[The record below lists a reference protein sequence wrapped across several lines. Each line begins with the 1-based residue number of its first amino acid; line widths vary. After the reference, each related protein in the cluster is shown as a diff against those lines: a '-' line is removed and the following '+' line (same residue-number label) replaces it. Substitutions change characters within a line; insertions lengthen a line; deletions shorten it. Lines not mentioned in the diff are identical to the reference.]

1 MLIRQLTLRRFGRF
15 EDFTWYPSVGINCLI
30 GPGDAGKT
38 TILDAIGRATS
49 AAPAAAA
56 SEHDYFRRRTEA
68 RFEIEMCIGDLSPEL
83 KGAFRPPALWGWQG
97 EGNELRTAPIEGA
110 DAVVRV
116 LVRGTADLETEHRVL
131 SPDGEELSLSVDK
144 RRLLGL
150 CRVGEMRGS
159 SREFRMARGSML
171 ERTLG
176 REDVRGAAAV
186 AVRVASEQL
195 LLPEEVEARLATLGA
210 HLQREGVTT
219 DEVTLEVLSPPGQSL
234 LGLLGLAVGQ
244 RGEAIS
250 LASAGQGTQRLA
262 SFVLARELA
271 VARQL
276 SGTPLVVMDEVE
288 LGLEPYRRRLLVQQL
303 RRLLGA
309 SGQAFLT
316 THSSTVL
323 AELRVEELHR
333 LDWRTADDNAAR
345 PRVTRLGSALQKAK
359 QQDAES
365 LLCRLPIVCEGATEQ
380 RLVRA
385 LLDVCAVAA
394 GSSLAAL
401 GVHAVD
407 GGGQPHA
414 FSVIDAY
421 REAGFELG
429 MFLDDEQKHSG
440 ERAKRA
446 AYPEV
451 VAGTWSGRSCTEH
464 ALAHGLSLAQLD
476 ELLGIGDPDV
486 DRLDERRRKQ
496 LCAAIGSK
504 SEHGA
509 QVLLAD
515 YAEEQ
520 VRDAWGRAAHERNWF
535 KPRAHGEA
543 LVAWLIQPGRLPAGM
558 AADIRAFWDGLSK
571 KLPRPG
577 EADEG
582 NGEDKRG

>member
-15 EDFTWYPSVGINCLI
+15 ENFTWYPSVGINCLV

-38 TILDAIGRATS
+38 TILEAIGRATS

-68 RFEIEMCIGDLSPEL
+68 GFEIEMHIGDLSPEL
-83 KGAFRPPALWGWQG
+83 KGVFRPPALWGWQG

-110 DAVVRV
+110 DAVLRV

-131 SPDGEELSLSVDK
+131 SPDGDELSLSVDK

-159 SREFRMARGSML
+159 SREFRMARGSLL

-195 LLPEEVEARLATLGA
+195 RLPKEVEVRLATLGA
-210 HLQREGVTT
+210 DLQREGVTT

-234 LGLLGLAVGQ
+234 LGLLGLAVGE

-323 AELRVEELHR
+323 AELRVDELHR
-333 LDWRTADDNAAR
+333 LDWRADDDAMR
-345 PRVTRLGSALQKAK
+345 PRATRLGSALQKAK

-385 LLDVCAVAA
+385 LLDVCAGA
-394 GSSLAAL
+394 GSISLAAL
-401 GVHAVD
+401 GVHTVD
-407 GGGQPHA
+407 GGGQPNA

-421 REAGFELG
+421 RDAGFELG
-429 MFLDDEQKHSG
+429 MFLDNEQKHSG
-440 ERAKRA
+440 ERAKRT

-451 VAGTWSGRSCTEH
+451 VAGAWSGRSCTEH
-464 ALAHGLSLAQLD
+464 ALAHSLSLAQLD
-476 ELLGIGDPDV
+476 ELLAIGDPDV

-504 SEHGA
+504 SERGA
-509 QVLLAD
+509 QALLTD
-515 YAEEQ
+515 YTEEQ
-520 VRDAWGRAAHERNWF
+520 IRDAWGRAAHERSWF
-535 KPRAHGEA
+535 KPRAHCEA
-543 LVAWLIQPGRLPAGM
+543 LVTWLVQPGRLPAGM
-558 AADIRAFWDGLSK
+558 AADIQAFWDELSE

-582 NGEDKRG
+582 DSDDKRG

>member
-1 MLIRQLTLRRFGRF
+1 VLIRQLTLCRFGRF
-15 EDFTWYPSVGINCLI
+15 EDFTWYPSAGINCLV

-38 TILDAIGRATS
+38 TILDAIARATS

-56 SEHDYFRRRTEA
+56 AEHDYFRRRTEA
-68 RFEIEMCIGDLSPEL
+68 GFEIELCICDLSPEL

-97 EGNELRTAPIEGA
+97 PGKELLTAPVAGA
-110 DAVVRV
+110 EAVLRI

-131 SPDGEELSLSVDK
+131 SPDGEELFLSVDR

-159 SREFRMARGSML
+159 SREFRMARGSLL

-186 AVRVASEQL
+186 AVRTASERLQL
-195 LLPEEVEARLATLGA
+195 PDEVETRLATLGA
-210 HLQREGVTT
+210 HLHRDGITT
-219 DEVTLEVLSPPGQSL
+219 DDATLEVLSPPGQSL

-244 RGEAIS
+244 RGEAIA
-250 LASAGQGTQRLA
+250 LASTGQGTQRLA

-303 RRLLGA
+303 RRLVGA

-323 AELRVEELHR
+323 AELRIDELHR
-333 LDWRTADDNAAR
+333 LDWRAENDTLR
-345 PRVTRLGSALQKAK
+345 PSVTRLGSALQKAK

-365 LLCRLPIVCEGATEQ
+365 LLCRLPVVCEGATEQ

-385 LLDVCAVAA
+385 LLDMFAETRGV
-394 GSSLAAL
+394 SLAAL

-421 REAGFELG
+421 RDAGFELG
-429 MFLDDEQKHSG
+429 MFLDNEKEHSG
-440 ERAKRA
+440 ARAKCA
-446 AYPEV
+446 AHPEV
-451 VAGTWSGRSCTEH
+451 VAGAWTGASCTED
-464 ALAHGLSLAQLD
+464 ALAHRLSFAQLD
-476 ELLGIGDPDV
+476 ELLAVGDPDV

-496 LCAAIGSK
+496 LCAVIGSK
-504 SEHGA
+504 PERGA
-509 QVLLAD
+509 QALLAE
-515 YAEEQ
+515 YTNEQ
-520 VRDAWGRAAHERNWF
+520 VRDAWGRAAHKHKWF
-535 KPRAHGEA
+535 KSRAHGEA
-543 LVAWLIQPGRLPAGM
+543 LVEWLLQPGRLPAGM
-558 AADIRAFWDGLSK
+558 AADVQAFWEGLAA
-571 KLPRPG
+571 KLPLPPD
-577 EADEG
+577 ADGGDGDAE
-582 NGEDKRG
+582 RA